1 MIRCLSSATPLTSS
15 PSLSFLTSSAL
26 DEQAVSELRGSI
38 DKTVKLLDKSSMQL
52 KDETARCGATNAAV
66 RKELDLIRMLKG
78 KVAKLRGGVSLEELQ
93 THMEG
98 EGFDDQIMDALQ
110 ADIQSM
116 INVKN
121 NQTSNVTMLRVWLTC
136 ADCWTDPPVAD
147 LT

>member
-1 MIRCLSSATPLTSS
+1 MTAPSTSV
-15 PSLSFLTSSAL
+15 LTSSAL
-26 DEQAVSELRGSI
+26 DEQAVNKLRASI
-38 DKTVKLLDKSSMQL
+38 GKTVKLLDRSSMQL

-78 KVAKLRGGVSLEELQ
+78 KVARLRGGVSLEELQ

-98 EGFDDQIMDALQ
+98 EGFDDEIMDALQ

-121 NQTSNVTMLRVWLTC
+121 NQTSNVTMLRLLLT
-136 ADCWTDPPVAD
+136 V
-147 LT
+147 